1 MDYVYPVFM
10 FISSFF
16 ILLTLIVYLVLP
28 DLRNGPFGKLMIC
41 FLVNA
46 VIYYFFNGYSYSR
59 SLSLT
64 VQDLEYQPICYFL
77 AYATYLTFLAMF
89 FWMNAMT
96 INITYKFTKLKQ
108 QQMSSKKFLLI
119 ILYGQGIPILLTII
133 LALIDSYGACDGS
146 IILPNIAKYN
156 CFIGTDDTVSFLQSP
171 KFLYFFLIVL
181 ILVIINIV
189 CFIHTG
195 VFLTKQ
201 HADAKS
207 IK

>member
-1 MDYVYPVFM
+1 M

-16 ILLTLIVYLVLP
+16 IFLTLIVYLVLP

-41 FLVNA
+41 FLTNA
-46 VIYYFFNGYSYSR
+46 LINYFFNGYNS

-77 AYATYLTFLAMF
+77 AYTKYLTFLAMF

-96 INITYKFTKLKQ
+96 INITYKLTKVEAHKQ
-108 QQMSSKKFLLI
+108 KMSSKKFLLI
-119 ILYGQGIPILLTII
+119 ILYGQGIPIVLTII
-133 LALIDSYGACDGS
+133 LSLIDNYSACDGS
-146 IILPNIAKYN
+146 IIPNIAKHN
-156 CFIGTDDTVSFLQSP
+156 CFIGTDDTEKFLQSP
-171 KFLYFFLIVL
+171 KFYYYYLLVL
-181 ILVIINIV
+181 ILIIINII

-195 VFLTKQ
+195 IFLTKQ
-201 HADAKS
+201 HAEAKS